1 MDVDVQGVEVVFCT
15 FFSHASPNLWRDFP
29 PRSISSAHH
38 FIVPKYSPSSTW
50 TAPGAFAP
58 SRAARRSGAM
68 AGDGDDPGDALPKPS
83 GGGFRIPKL
92 APAPPPAPDASAAP
106 PPALDAGVGSDPAAA
121 ASSAPPP
128 PAPAPGPGGRRG
140 ARQRPPRA
148 RKHRHLLVFD
158 LNGLLVDR
166 RRSAFAEPDGTR
178 RAPSAVLGKF
188 HVYDRPHVAEFVRWA
203 FEHFTVGVWS
213 SAQQHNARALV
224 NHVWGKSRDK
234 LAFVWG
240 QERCTHVGAMDPAR
254 GAGSK
259 PILLK
264 DLRVL
269 WSHPSFARFGPRN
282 TLLLDDSPYKAVL
295 NPEHTAIHPAAYE
308 VAGGAAGGTARG
320 KDDGDGDG
328 GDDSR
333 TADRADASRKTTA
346 AQTSA
351 EKTTLVDE
359 DAPPLRGGASSAPK
373 REAGAS
379 DDVLGVGGALRE
391 YLSRLAE
398 AEFVD
403 DFVRANAWASV
414 GRSAPPS
421 DAAVMRLARRGA
433 SRVERA
439 AEAAKVTG
447 RDANEID
454 LPVEE
459 ESDADADGEDDDP
472 ASARAP
478 IPAAGAPSP
487 KRRKKAR
494 HFDGSGA
501 SAFIRRW
508 AWKREAKSDEER
520 FERPYEHE
528 MRVRRGADG
537 ADDAVLIAMSF
548 AQARHD
554 APSGLG
560 GAEGGF
566 ASTVWDSSIVLAK
579 YVEKH
584 QERFRGLRVCELG
597 AGCGL
602 VSAALVKA
610 GAARVVATDLAPN
623 LRLLRQ
629 NLEATCGGDARE
641 RGVWAVEALKW
652 GREDAAALAARERFD
667 LAVAADCMYVPEAAR
682 DLAETLVALAE
693 WRAEEQEERGDGDEG
708 AAGGG
713 GGGERSASAATTA
726 RYRPGA
732 VLMAHGRNRQAESA
746 FEAAIEAVDVAAE
759 KGAEATNRRIVAL
772 VRTPVADEDLDELY
786 QCSDV
791 AVAHYAAR
799 VVGAKGANAREAS

>member
-1 MDVDVQGVEVVFCT
+1 
-15 FFSHASPNLWRDFP
+15 
-29 PRSISSAHH
+29 
-38 FIVPKYSPSSTW
+38 
-50 TAPGAFAP
+50 
-58 SRAARRSGAM
+58 M

-128 PAPAPGPGGRRG
+128 APAPGPGGGRG

-308 VAGGAAGGTARG
+308 VAGGAAGGIARELE
-320 KDDGDGDG
+320 KDDGEGG
-328 GDDSR
+328 GDDSCA
-333 TADRADASRKTTA
+333 ADRADARKTTA

-351 EKTTLVDE
+351 EKTRLVDE

-373 REAGAS
+373 REAGGS

-459 ESDADADGEDDDP
+459 ESDDDP
-472 ASARAP
+472 ASAP
-478 IPAAGAPSP
+478 IPEAGAPSP
-487 KRRKKAR
+487 KRRKAR

-528 MRVRRGADG
+528 MRVRRGADD
-537 ADDAVLIAMSF
+537 DDATTIAMSF

-623 LRLLRQ
+623 LRLLRR

-641 RGVWAVEALKW
+641 SGVWAVEALKW

-693 WRAEEQEERGDGDEG
+693 WRAEEEERGGGDEDPG
-708 AAGGG
+708 AGGG
-713 GGGERSASAATTA
+713 GGGERSASADATA

-746 FEAAIEAVDVAAE
+746 FEAAIEAVDVAGGGGGGGAE
-759 KGAEATNRRIVAL
+759 KGAEANRRIVAL

-791 AVAHYAAR
+791 TVAHYAAR
-799 VVGAKGANAREAS
+799 VVGAKEANAREAI